1 MVSALKSLIV
11 ADISGNDFPSMS
23 PNKKMKAA
31 ILSAEAMKSANIDGA
46 KNLSAGAA
54 ADSKFMEHMMAM
66 SFKRASG
73 KSDKSVRT

>member
-1 MVSALKSLIV
+1 MSGLQSLILYAMSV
-11 ADISGNDFPSMS
+11 NDVHYVP
-23 PNKKMKAA
+23 PINIMKAA
-31 ILSAEAMKSANIDGA
+31 IGRYEAMKSANIDGA